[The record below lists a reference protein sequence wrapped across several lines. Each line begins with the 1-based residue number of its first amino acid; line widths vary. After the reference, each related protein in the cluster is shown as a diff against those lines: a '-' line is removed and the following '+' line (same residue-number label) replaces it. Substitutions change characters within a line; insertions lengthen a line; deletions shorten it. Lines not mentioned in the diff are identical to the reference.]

1 MTGPLPAHPE
11 HQVNTMA
18 QTALP
23 DVEDALVD
31 FEDKA
36 IEEQLHLLE
45 EIEKKLRVALT
56 GHGE

>member
-1 MTGPLPAHPE
+1 MTGPLPAPPE
-11 HQVNTMA
+11 HQVNTTA

-23 DVEDALVD
+23 DVEEALVD